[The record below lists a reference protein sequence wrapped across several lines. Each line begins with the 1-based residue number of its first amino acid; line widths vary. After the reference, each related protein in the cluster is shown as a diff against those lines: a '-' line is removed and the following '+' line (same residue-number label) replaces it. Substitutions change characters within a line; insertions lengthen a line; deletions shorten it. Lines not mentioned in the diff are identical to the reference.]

1 MISPGAPDET
11 HDVSELAVWFG
22 GASVTCWFCCPFWML
37 VWFVSLPLALVGLVR
52 AYIEYRA
59 SKLGRTSRSRAVLG
73 GVLSLVGA
81 AAAIA
86 YVVFLALHPD
96 LPVQG

>member
-1 MISPGAPDET
+1 MTSPDVPDPT
-11 HDVSELAVWFG
+11 RGVAGLAVWFG
-22 GASVTCWFCCPFWML
+22 GLSVACWFCCPFWML
-37 VWFVSLPLALVGLVR
+37 VWFVSLPLALAGMVR

-59 SKLGRTSRSRAVLG
+59 PGPERTSRSRAVVG

-86 YVVFLALHPD
+86 YLIFLALHPD
-96 LPVQG
+96 LPVQD